1 MCFPVSELAGDEGV
15 MKKLYEGVMQ
25 ELHTLKEREP
35 KVVIKFAANVDGL
48 LDGDEMHS
56 SDDVNEAKRER
67 EEGQQCNVRGGLQ
80 FTMGMNH
87 GRWAF
92 STSECTWQLPIL
104 EDEAI
109 GGFVTHCGWN
119 SILEGVSAGVPMIT
133 WPVGAEQFYN
143 EKLITQVLRTGL
155 VVGSQQ
161 WTSFADKKK
170 EASVKR
176 EAIEKAITQ
185 VMVGDEADEL
195 RSRAKALEEMARRAV
210 EEGGSSF
217 SDLTALVEELR
228 RSVGA

>member
-48 LDGDEMHS
+48 LDGDKMHS

-67 EEGQQCNVRGGLQ
+67 EEGQQC
-80 FTMGMNH
+80 
-87 GRWAF
+87 WAP
-92 STSECTWQLPIL
+92 QLPIL